1 VRRRGSGKKTSGD
14 KGVEPSEPKLET
26 QFENIRRNLDEIASD
41 VSEINQETRRN
52 TRILIGALVVV
63 AVVFVGLL
71 ANGLGWL

>member
-1 VRRRGSGKKTSGD
+1 M
-14 KGVEPSEPKLET
+14 EPSEPRLDT

-52 TRILIGALVVV
+52 TRILLGALVVV
-63 AVVFVGLL
+63 ALVFAGLM